1 MFSKLLSHKS
11 NISRTL
17 CLLVAIAVLGFP
29 QQGYSADHSVAK
41 KTKVY
46 QNGVVAADHPLASA
60 AGTVILKAG
69 GNVVDAA
76 VATSFALSVLRPASC
91 GLGGG
96 GFMVIWDAEQQKS
109 VVIDYRERAPTAATP
124 EMYAKLPG
132 NNAERSL
139 ASRQGPLAVAVP
151 GTVAGLCYAV
161 KKYGKLDL
169 KTVMQPAIMLA
180 KRGVPINDH
189 MRSIQST
196 MLTRIKIGTLNT
208 KQFSTLIKDYLNQGK
223 PWKDQDRF
231 FSPQLKSLELIAEQG
246 RSGFYEGP
254 VADAMVAL
262 CGKQNGGILTH
273 QDLVDTQPIIRK
285 PLSTTFEGYTIL
297 TMPPPSSG
305 GVAIIESFNMIHAL
319 EAEKIIPSFAKMEY
333 HSPLQIHLL
342 TEVMKHAFADRAEY
356 LGDMDFVPV
365 PVQRLTNQKYANQL
379 ASRIDAKKTKSL
391 NEYGRYI
398 PPEDGGTS
406 HLSVMDARGNAVACT
421 ETINLTFGSYVVIPK
436 YGIVM
441 NNEMDDFAAIP
452 GKPNAFGLLQSK
464 ANEIEPGKKPL
475 SSMSPTIA
483 TKNGKAVFSAGA
495 SGGPRIISSTLQVLL
510 NLIIFGMNPEQ
521 AVESPRIHHQWM
533 PEDLLLEKGLFE
545 QVADRL
551 KPFGHIVKMSSG
563 LAATQAVSR
572 QPDGL
577 RGHSDSRKHGA
588 AAGF

>member
-1 MFSKLLSHKS
+1 M
-11 NISRTL
+11 
-17 CLLVAIAVLGFP
+17 LVFVVLETP
-29 QQGYSADHSVAK
+29 QQGFSAGSPDNQNK
-41 KTKVY
+41 NLY

-96 GFMVIWDAEQQKS
+96 GFMVIWDADQQKS
-109 VVIDYRERAPTAATP
+109 VVIDYRERAPAAATP
-124 EMYAKLPG
+124 DMYAKLPG
-132 NNAERSL
+132 NDAHRKY

-169 KTVMQPAIMLA
+169 KTVMQPAIMMA
-180 KRGVPINDH
+180 KKGVPIDQH
-189 MRSIQST
+189 MRSVQKT
-196 MLTRIKIGTLNT
+196 MLTRFENGTLNSER
-208 KQFSTLIKDYLNQGK
+208 FSVLIDEYLNQGK
-223 PWKDQDRF
+223 LWKDHDRF
-231 FSPQLKSLELIAEQG
+231 FSPQLKTLELIAENG
-246 RSGFYEGP
+246 WSGFYEGP
-254 VADAMVAL
+254 VADAIVAR

-273 QDLVDTQPIIRK
+273 QDLLNTQPVIRK
-285 PLSTTFEGYTIL
+285 PLSTTFNGYTIL

-305 GVAIIESFNMIHAL
+305 GIAIIESLNMIQAL
-319 EAEKIIPSFAKMEY
+319 EKRQSKPVFAKQDY
-333 HSPLQIHLL
+333 HSPQQIHFL

-356 LGDMDFVPV
+356 LGDMDFFPV
-365 PVQRLTNQKYANQL
+365 PVQRLTNQNYASQL
-379 ASRIDAKKTKSL
+379 ASRIDAAKTKPL
-391 NEYGRYI
+391 KEYGRYL
-398 PPEDGGTS
+398 PPRDGGTS
-406 HLSVMDARGNAVACT
+406 HYSVMDVKGNSVACT
-421 ETINLTFGSYVVIPK
+421 ETINLTFGSHVVIPK

-452 GKPNAFGLLQSK
+452 GKPNAFGLIQSK

-483 TKNGKAVFSAGA
+483 VKDGKAIFSAGA

-510 NLIIFGMNPEQ
+510 NMIVFGMNPEQ

-533 PEDLLLEKGLFE
+533 PDGLLLENQLFD
-545 QVADRL
+545 QVGDKL
-551 KPFGHIVKMSSG
+551 KPFGHTVKKSSS

-588 AAGF
+588 ATGY